1 MNRDPQDV
9 VVETDLIGIDVAFPV
24 EIAKLSVVPHP
35 FNCKDPHIAL
45 VYACNRSIIID
56 RNETW
61 NPRRLL

>member
-1 MNRDPQDV
+1 MNRNPQDA
-9 VVETDLIGIDVAFPV
+9 VVETDLIGIDVASPV
-24 EIAKLSVVPHP
+24 EIAQLNVVRHP
-35 FNCKDPHIAL
+35 VHCKGPPVAL